1 MQEETITYHIYAKDK
16 VLYCNLPQEDFE
28 EKWELLQVMVGLL
41 KTDYTTRDLSYIKLA
56 PKIGIGGPGKVILKN
71 PMWEE
76 DSY

>member
-1 MQEETITYHIYAKDK
+1 MPTTDPIYAKDT
-16 VLYCNLPQEDFE
+16 VLYCNINEKDFK

-41 KTDYTTRDLSYIKLA
+41 KTEYTTRDLSYIKLA
-56 PKIGIGGPGKVILKN
+56 PKIGIGGPGKIILKQ

>member
-1 MQEETITYHIYAKDK
+1 MQEETTTYHIYAKDK

-56 PKIGIGGPGKVILKN
+56 PKVGVGGPGKVVY
-71 PMWEE
+71 EE
-76 DSY
+76 PSY